1 MLRPLHHQVVV
12 RACPCHLA
20 VVAAAAAVVAVGEFE
35 EPGHRTLQLVDQAA
49 VAVAVGKAFVVAIM
63 S

>member
-1 MLRPLHHQVVV
+1 MPRPLHHQAAV

-20 VVAAAAAVVAVGEFE
+20 VVAAAVVAVGEFE
-35 EPGHRTLQLVDQAA
+35 EPGHRTLQLVDRAA
-49 VAVAVGKAFVVAIM
+49 VAVAVGRAFVVATV